1 MTSSPE
7 KTLTDL
13 TLDATTFREFE
24 AFIRPEADELR
35 WRAIPWLSDLR
46 EATKQAAEQ
55 GKPVFLWTMNGNP
68 LGCT

>member
-7 KTLTDL
+7 KTLTDM
-13 TLDATTFREFE
+13 TLDATNFREFA
-24 AFIRPEADELR
+24 AFIRPAEDELR

-46 EATKQAAEQ
+46 EAVKQAAEQ
-55 GKPVFLWTMNGNP
+55 GKPIFLWTMNGNP